1 MTDCDA
7 IFFNNTVWTLEFT
20 WAYSFFEISKKQNRG
35 PVFSLKK
42 SKYKG
47 ISYDKMIVST
57 TSNTD
62 QAYLSLIKTSATI
75 PEFV

>member
-7 IFFNNTVWTLEFT
+7 IFFYMTVLTPEFT
-20 WAYSFFEISKKQNRG
+20 WAYSFFEISKNLNRG
-35 PVFSLKK
+35 PVFSFKK

-47 ISYDKMIVST
+47 ISYYKMIVST

-62 QAYLSLIKTSATI
+62 QAYLSLIKTNSTN

>member
-1 MTDCDA
+1 MDLRIHMGSL
-7 IFFNNTVWTLEFT
+7 IFRNFKNL
-20 WAYSFFEISKKQNRG
+20 NRG
-35 PVFSLKK
+35 PGFSLKK

-62 QAYLSLIKTSATI
+62 QAYLFLIKTNVTI

>member
-7 IFFNNTVWTLEFT
+7 IFFNKTVRNLEFT
-20 WAYSFFEISKKQNRG
+20 WAYSFFEISKNLNRG

-47 ISYDKMIVST
+47 ISYDKMIVSS

-62 QAYLSLIKTSATI
+62 QAYLFLIKTNVMI